1 MDFSQE
7 YLELIRI
14 YEDYNKQTLEL
25 KTWSV
30 TVGIAAILATIS
42 TPITI
47 KQKRIASLV
56 AGLLA
61 IPFWL
66 TETIWKL
73 FQSAYLDRLIEI
85 EECAKIEF
93 VLCQSPKIV
102 SSWRTSYQDQ
112 TVLNWL
118 SFAFKPH
125 LLLPHF
131 VLLSVGVAMYLYY
144 RRNTE
149 EECINSISTC

>member
-14 YEDYNKQTLEL
+14 YENYNKQALEL

-42 TPITI
+42 APITI

-56 AGLLA
+56 AGLFA

-93 VLCQSPKIV
+93 VLCQSPKII
-102 SSWRTSYQDQ
+102 SSWRTSYHEE
-112 TVLNWL
+112 TALNWL
-118 SFAFKPH
+118 FLAFKPH
-125 LLLPHF
+125 LLLPHI
-131 VLLSVGVAMYLYY
+131 VLLSAGIAMYFYY
-144 RRNTE
+144 GRKSE
-149 EECINSISTC
+149 EGFMTNLD